1 MNDPTSAVGEETEES
16 APTCA
21 SCGEKIVDEPTHR
34 VLTSVENG
42 QVNAEHFCDEDC
54 RATIVE

>member
-21 SCGEKIVDEPTHR
+21 SCGEQIVDEPTHR
-34 VLTSVENG
+34 VLTSVENER
-42 QVNAEHFCDEDC
+42 VSTEHFCDEDC
-54 RATIVE
+54 CAAFVG

>member
-1 MNDPTSAVGEETEES
+1 MNDPTSTVGEDTEES

-21 SCGEKIVDEPTHR
+21 SCGETIVNEPTHR

-42 QVNAEHFCDEDC
+42 QVSAEHFCDEDC
-54 RATIVE
+54 RAAFVG